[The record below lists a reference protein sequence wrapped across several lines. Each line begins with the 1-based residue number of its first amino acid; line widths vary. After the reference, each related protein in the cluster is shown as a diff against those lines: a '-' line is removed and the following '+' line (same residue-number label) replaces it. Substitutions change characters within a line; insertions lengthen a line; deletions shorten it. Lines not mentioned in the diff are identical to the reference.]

1 MRSSPVRILITGGG
15 TGGHIYP
22 GLAVAESVTR
32 LAPETEIVFAGTAR
46 GLEARII
53 PAAGY
58 PLLVLPAS
66 GFRGLG
72 VVARLAFVLNLIGG
86 VMKAG
91 VALLRRR
98 PQVVLG
104 TGGYASVPALV
115 AAIMLGIPCAMQ
127 EQNSIPGS
135 TNRLLG
141 KRMRKIYLGFDGA
154 RRFFPFARC
163 RFTGNPVRAAVVAS
177 AQPAPAE
184 NPDTS
189 VRHVLLFGG
198 SRGAR
203 TLNRAVMG
211 SAATW
216 AGWGH
221 CTFLVQT
228 GPEDLAEVIAAC
240 AEADNI
246 TVTPYIEDM
255 ASELRRADLVVCR
268 AGAMTL
274 AEIQCAGKPALLV
287 PYPHA
292 TDDHQTHNAAACVE
306 AGAAGL
312 LADAACS
319 ADELTRRVDEVL
331 RDGPQLARMGMAAR
345 AMARPDAAAD
355 IAADLLALAGHPAGK
370 PLDVDHDPGSEEGH
384 VR

>member
-1 MRSSPVRILITGGG
+1 MALPLRMIVAGGG
-15 TGGHIYP
+15 TGGHVYP
-22 GLAVAESVTR
+22 GLAVAESLTR
-32 LAPETEIVFAGTAR
+32 LAPEAEIVFAGTAR
-46 GLEARII
+46 GLEARIV

-58 PLLVLPAS
+58 PLLILPAS

-72 VVARLAFVLNLIGG
+72 VPARLAFMGNLIGG
-86 VMKAG
+86 VAKASL
-91 VALLRRR
+91 ALLRHR

-154 RRFFPFARC
+154 RRFFPQVRC

-177 AQPAPAE
+177 AQAAPAE
-184 NPDTS
+184 NSGDED
-189 VRHVLLFGG
+189 RHVLLFGG

-211 SAATW
+211 AAATW
-216 AGWGH
+216 AAWNR

-228 GPEDLAEVIAAC
+228 GPEDLADVTRAC

-255 ASELRRADLVVCR
+255 ASELLRADLVVCR

-287 PYPHA
+287 PFPHA
-292 TDDHQTHNAAACVE
+292 TDDHQTHNAAACVDG
-306 AGAAGL
+306 GAAVL
-312 LADAACS
+312 IADAACTP
-319 ADELTRRVDEVL
+319 DELTRRVDEIL
-331 RDGPQLARMGMAAR
+331 RDGPQLARMGSAAR
-345 AMARPDAAAD
+345 AMARPEAAAH
-355 IAADLLALAGHPAGK
+355 IAADLLALAEHPAGK
-370 PLDVDHDPGSEEGH
+370 PLHVDQDPGSEEGH